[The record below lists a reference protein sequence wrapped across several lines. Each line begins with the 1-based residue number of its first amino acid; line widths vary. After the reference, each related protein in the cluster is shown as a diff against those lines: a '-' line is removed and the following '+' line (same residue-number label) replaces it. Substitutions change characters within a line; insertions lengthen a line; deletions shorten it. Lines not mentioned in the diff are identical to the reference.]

1 MPYVDRD
8 TNDRIVAGYDKP
20 QWKKQEW
27 VAEDSPEWQAYRVDG
42 AGERAQRIRE
52 ELIRADRHLSRAME
66 DLIEILEAN
75 KVVDEKV
82 LPQPL
87 IQRLAFKERLRE
99 QLRAE
104 LAALEDK

>member
-20 QWKKQEW
+20 QWKKQER
-27 VAEDSPEWQAYRVDG
+27 VAESSPEWQAYRADG
-42 AGERAQRIRE
+42 ASERAQRIRE
-52 ELIRADRHLSRAME
+52 ELLEADRHLSRAME

-75 KVVDEKV
+75 KVVDETD

-99 QLRAE
+99 KLRAE
-104 LAALEDK
+104 LAALQDE